1 MKWNEEGGDCIIAIQ
16 YLKIWKARGALKYFK
31 KVLATTYHQHTKFPH
46 PHTTITQQNNCKNNP
61 CTRTPPG
68 ANPHPSRC
76 QSRSAPRSCN
86 LIAITTVDLPPPC
99 VAHLW
104 KALKSTGWK
113 VDNVLIMYTRVYT
126 THYQPGRGTTCPCP
140 HLSLLL
146 RHCTDR
152 LGGVARRIC
161 PSSYFL
167 YF

>member
-1 MKWNEEGGDCIIAIQ
+1 MKD
-16 YLKIWKARGALKYFK
+16 LKLSHWKRFAGW
-31 KVLATTYHQHTKFPH
+31 ATPMVRLSTSKRCWQRPTTNTPNFHT
-46 PHTTITQQNNCKNNP
+46 HTPTQQNNCKNNP